1 MLQVRITYH
10 PHYKKT
16 ASAAIKFYFFVLLL
30 ISFCDAQLGFAQ
42 YAPTDCDSK
51 IEGTVHDTQHEALMG
66 VSVWIKELKRG
77 TVTDQ
82 KGVYMFR
89 NLCPGKYTLVF
100 SSIGFQTKSHEI
112 EVKSHQ
118 AFDYSLELLDDAI
131 HLEEVAIIEERL
143 ALEERLTQNTKTLS
157 KTELNRL
164 QGNNLGNIVKNIT
177 GVTVFQ
183 TGSRITK
190 PVIQGMHSNRIQ
202 VINNGIRQEGQ
213 QWGAEHAPEIDPF
226 LAKNI
231 SVIKGAAVLEYGLEA
246 VGGAIIVSP
255 PELPTSKGMSGEF
268 HTVGMS
274 NGWGGAVS
282 GMLESSIGNVK
293 GLGVRTQGTF
303 RQLGDSEAANYVLS
317 NTSVKEINF
326 SVALGLK
333 REKYG
338 IEAFYSRFDTDL
350 GILSSA
356 HIGNTTDLYRAI
368 RTGEPAIIREF
379 TYDLINP
386 RQKVVHH
393 LFKTEGFLQISEAVK
408 LKVFYG
414 LQINQRDE
422 FDIRR
427 GGRSERPALA
437 MRLLTQTLDAS
448 LEYRH
453 HQHWQGK
460 VGSQSTYQ
468 DNFNDVE
475 LTGSRRLIPD
485 YNKFATGLFWIE
497 RLVKDKWEAELGLRY
512 DYIYLKSY
520 VFDRRGNLSIP
531 ERNFHNLA
539 ANAGFIYQ
547 LNPNTQWRTNLGISQ
562 RNPHVNELYSSGL
575 HHAAAAVEEG
585 DANLQ
590 AERLLKLVS
599 TIAWQKKRWQMEL
612 SPYYHHFDNYIFL
625 NPREITLT
633 IRGAFPVFYY
643 TQQQAYFLGLDAS
656 LQYEL
661 LPHLFVRTDMAYLQA
676 TDQLIWINPNRFK
689 HTLYYER
696 PNWGK
701 LANVFAKIEVVQVS
715 RQYRA
720 PEVIEDIENIPSEV
734 VVPFDFAAAP
744 AGYALLNVSFGSTV
758 PFKKNAFTWSFE
770 VENLCNTAYRD
781 YMNRYRYFADDVGR
795 NFTLRLS
802 YSFDTQSFFN

>member
-1 MLQVRITYH
+1 MLQIKTTYRPFSLNITYKGSL
-10 PHYKKT
+10 Y
-16 ASAAIKFYFFVLLL
+16 AFVCLLF
-30 ISFCDAQLGFAQ
+30 ICLGLEQGLAQ

-51 IEGTVHDTQHEALMG
+51 IEGTVHDTQHEALVG
-66 VSVWIKELKRG
+66 VSVWIKELKKG
-77 TVTDQ
+77 TVTDPH
-82 KGVYMFR
+82 GHYVFTS
-89 NLCPGKYTLVF
+89 LCPGTYTLVF
-100 SSIGFQTKSHEI
+100 SSIGFRSKTHQI
-112 EVKSHQ
+112 QVYSHQ
-118 AFDYSLELLDDAI
+118 AFDYNLELLDDAI
-131 HLEEVAIIEERL
+131 HLEEVAIIEKRL
-143 ALEERLTQNTKTLS
+143 LLEERLTQNAKTLS

-164 QGNNLGNIVKNIT
+164 VGNNLGNVVKNIT

-202 VINNGIRQEGQ
+202 IINNGIRQEGQ

-231 SVIKGAAVLEYGLEA
+231 SVIKGAAALEYGVEA
-246 VGGAIIVSP
+246 MGGAIIVTP
-255 PELPTSKGMSGEF
+255 PDLRTSKGMNGEF
-268 HTVGMS
+268 HAVGMS

-282 GMLESSIGNVK
+282 GMLESSIGNIN
-293 GLGVRTQGTF
+293 GLSARIQGTF

-317 NTSVKEINF
+317 NTGVKEVNF
-326 SVALGLK
+326 SAALGLK

-338 IEAFYSRFDTDL
+338 IEVFYSRFDTDL

-356 HIGNTTDLYRAI
+356 HIGNTTDLYRSI
-368 RTGEPAIIREF
+368 RSGEPAIIRDF
-379 TYDLINP
+379 THEIINP
-386 RQKVVHH
+386 RQKVFHQ
-393 LFKTEGFLQISEAVK
+393 LFKTEGFLQISQAVK
-408 LKVFYG
+408 LKVLYG
-414 LQINQRDE
+414 LQINQRNE

-460 VGSQSTYQ
+460 IGVQSIYQ
-468 DNFNDVE
+468 DNFNDVA

-485 YNKFATGLFWIE
+485 YEKFATGVFWVE

-520 VFDRRGNLSIP
+520 VFDRRDNLTIP
-531 ERNFHNLA
+531 ERNFHNFSA
-539 ANAGFIYQ
+539 SAGFVYY
-547 LNPNTQWRTNLGISQ
+547 LNPSTQWRTNLGISQ

-575 HHAAAAVEEG
+575 HHAAAAIEEG

-590 AERLLKLVS
+590 AEQSFKLVS
-599 TIAWQKKRWQMEL
+599 TLAWQKDKWQMEL

-625 NPREITLT
+625 DPREITLT
-633 IRGAFPVFYY
+633 IRGAFPVSYY

-661 LPHLFVRTDMAYLQA
+661 MPHLFVRTDMAYLHA

-689 HTLYYER
+689 HSLYYER

-701 LANVFAKIEVVQVS
+701 LANVFAKIEVVQAS
-715 RQYRA
+715 RQNRA
-720 PEVIEDIENIPSEV
+720 PEVIEDIENISSEQV
-734 VVPFDFAAAP
+734 EPFDFMAAP
-744 AGYALLNVSFGSTV
+744 AGYTLLNLSLGSTI
-758 PFKKNAFTWSFE
+758 PLKKSAFTWSIE
-770 VENLCNTAYRD
+770 VENLLNTAYRD